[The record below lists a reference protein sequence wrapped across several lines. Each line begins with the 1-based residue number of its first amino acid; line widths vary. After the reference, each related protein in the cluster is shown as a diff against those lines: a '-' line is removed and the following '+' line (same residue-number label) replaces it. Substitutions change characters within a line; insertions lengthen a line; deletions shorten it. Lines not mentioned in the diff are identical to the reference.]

1 MTLKDIRKAKRMKR
15 WNMEQLKKREKE
27 FQQRV
32 ESKIVLDKGRAV
44 ESRWIGFKTVVTEAA
59 EKVIGHQKRKRIKKP
74 WVTPEMIKKME
85 ERRKFKRINTD
96 EGRESYKRLNKEL
109 RRETDRARE
118 IWWEGKCQELEDL

>member
-44 ESRWIGFKTVVTEAA
+44 ESSWISFKTVVTEAA
-59 EKVIGHQKRKRIKKP
+59 KEVIGHQKGKRIKKP

-85 ERRKFKRINTD
+85 ERRKFKVSMQMNA
-96 EGRESYKRLNKEL
+96 ERLV
-109 RRETDRARE
+109 RD
-118 IWWEGKCQELEDL
+118 